1 MPKDSFQTERNS
13 KRNPPPSKERKR
25 TLQDER
31 NLPPSKQT
39 AKMNASIV
47 SSKKNAYHIFTNV
60 EFSGVVDITHL
71 EYDYIYDYHL
81 FIRYGDKVYMEV
93 KGIGDVVIT
102 FEELQKN
109 KYWKYYYDLSLML
122 TDDKHL
128 AVNELRFSSEYCDYI
143 LYDTARYWWIDTSY
157 IVDDMKSKKLHR
169 YGDKG
174 VRDTYD
180 KTAYYKINPY
190 DLEKMDYTS
199 LEDLE
204 VFRANYMSSSIV
216 EEFEMK
222 CVAYDNLVSERQTK
236 EAE

>member
-1 MPKDSFQTERNS
+1 
-13 KRNPPPSKERKR
+13 
-25 TLQDER
+25 
-31 NLPPSKQT
+31 
-39 AKMNASIV
+39 MNASIV

-71 EYDYIYDYHL
+71 KFDYIYDYHL

-93 KGIGDVVIT
+93 KGIGDVVISLS
-102 FEELQKN
+102 ELQKN
-109 KYWKYYYDLSLML
+109 EDWKYWKYYYDLSLML

-128 AVNELRFSSEYCDYI
+128 VVEELRFSSEYCDYI
-143 LYDTARYWWIDTSY
+143 LYDTVRYWWIDTSY
-157 IVDDMKSKKLHR
+157 IVGDMTSKKLHR
-169 YGDKG
+169 YGDMG

-199 LEDLE
+199 HEDLE

-222 CVAYDNLVSERQTK
+222 SVAYDNLVSERQTK

>member
-1 MPKDSFQTERNS
+1 
-13 KRNPPPSKERKR
+13 
-25 TLQDER
+25 
-31 NLPPSKQT
+31 
-39 AKMNASIV
+39 MNASIA
-47 SSKKNAYHIFTNV
+47 SSKKYAYHIFTNV

-71 EYDYIYDYHL
+71 GFDYIYDYHL
-81 FIRYGDKVYMEV
+81 FIRYGDKVYMDV
-93 KGIGDVVIT
+93 KGIGDVVISLS
-102 FEELQKN
+102 ELQKN
-109 KYWKYYYDLSLML
+109 KDWKYWKYYYDLSLML

-128 AVNELRFSSEYCDYI
+128 VVNELRFSSEYCDYI

-157 IVDDMKSKKLHR
+157 IVGDMTSKKLRR
-169 YGDKG
+169 YGDKS

-199 LEDLE
+199 HEDLE

-216 EEFEMK
+216 EAFEMK